1 MNRLTDYKTSPP
13 KETNFQHYEKEIKAN
28 GLGSTALKNNI
39 PVRCAHTN
47 CRDCDFHMKGGSC
60 LDQLLDWLYSEYK
73 EDTRTTTQEHCF
85 LLAIERGFI
94 VRDNHNNL
102 YWYENSPSKIDG
114 MWEDNGGDVVK
125 LNFITNLQFPFIKDE
140 MWSVESLIE
149 LEVNEC

>member
-13 KETNFQHYEKEIKAN
+13 KETNFQHFEKEIREI
-28 GLGSTALKNNI
+28 GLQNLAVKKGTPI
-39 PVRCAHTN
+39 HCEDIG
-47 CRDCDFHMKGGSC
+47 CRECDFHMKAGECGH
-60 LDQLLDWLYSEYK
+60 QLADWLYAEYK

-114 MWEDNGGDVVK
+114 VWEDNGGDVVK

-140 MWSVESLIE
+140 MWSVERLIE
-149 LEVNEC
+149 LEVKEC